1 MKLNI
6 HITIPTQRSKIL
18 CKCRY
23 VDIIYCSKRHYSLC
37 PRYMNVL
44 LLLLYY

>member
-6 HITIPTQRSKIL
+6 HVTTYAKIG
-18 CKCRY
+18 
-23 VDIIYCSKRHYSLC
+23 DIVQSVGMSTLYCSKHHYSLC

-44 LLLLYY
+44 LLLFYY